1 MNSLQ
6 FSEGTSWP
14 VDGLPPVAD
23 EMPDACVV
31 LSHGNAGVSARTAL
45 WWTDTPRS
53 DGTRIGTIGAF
64 WADDEA
70 STHAILTASL
80 ERLRK
85 EGCQL
90 AVGPMNGNTWRSH
103 RFVTGGSD
111 RPPYF
116 LEPRNPPEFPKWW
129 QNAGFA
135 VLSRYSSSVMPLDG
149 SSATS
154 PALRGRLAG
163 AGISIRPIDP
173 ARFDDELGIIHALS
187 LKSFSRNI
195 LYTPQDLD
203 AFVTAYRK
211 VKGVLRSEF
220 VRIAE
225 RDGEACG
232 FVFGIADS
240 EAAARGALPALI
252 VKTLA
257 VDPTSRSAGL
267 GSLLV
272 DELHQ
277 AGREAGHAEAIHAM
291 QHESNS
297 SLKIT
302 GRHRGSAFR
311 QYALFSKP
319 L

>member
-1 MNSLQ
+1 MNPLQ
-6 FSEGTSWP
+6 FSEGSSWP

-23 EMPDACVV
+23 QMPDACVV
-31 LSHGNAGVSARTAL
+31 LSHDNAGVSARAAL
-45 WWTDTPRS
+45 WWSDTPRL
-53 DGTRIGTIGAF
+53 DGKRIGTIGAF

-70 STHAILTASL
+70 SAHVILTASV

-85 EGCQL
+85 EDCQL
-90 AVGPMNGNTWRSH
+90 AVGPTNGNTWRSH
-103 RFVTGGSD
+103 RFVTGGDD

-154 PALRGRLAG
+154 PALRARLGG

-187 LKSFSRNI
+187 LKSFSRNF

-211 VKGVLRSEF
+211 VKGVLRPEF

-232 FVFGIADS
+232 FVFGIADA
-240 EAAARGALPALI
+240 EAAARGDLPALI

-257 VDPTSRSAGL
+257 VDPASRSAGL

-272 DELHQ
+272 DELHE
-277 AGREAGHAEAIHAM
+277 AAREAGHVEAIHAM

-302 GRHRGSAFR
+302 GRHQGRAFR
-311 QYALFSKP
+311 QYALFSMP